1 MLYLLYVL
9 VKQDCYIHQEVCVM
23 GEYPSLPNC
32 EFHFSHCCLRE
43 KLQVIFILLLVIS
56 SSKSVNFSFY
66 LLKTNSN

>member
-9 VKQDCYIHQEVCVM
+9 VKQDCYIHHEVCVM

-43 KLQVIFILLLVIS
+43 KLQVIFNSFTRYLLLKFCEFFILS
-56 SSKSVNFSFY
+56 S
-66 LLKTNSN
+66 